1 VPIATVSRG
10 SRTGLDFRL
19 HLVQRAPLFRG
30 LDAECCSELV
40 RLARDVRVARRERFF
55 DQGDPASVVLVLC
68 AGRVKLTHGGDG
80 CERVILRVVVPGEV
94 FGAIDVV
101 DGGAHR
107 LGAQALEASHALGW
121 DRCVLDALAA
131 RQPILLRNVVRIL
144 GERLRSLEQSW
155 RDLATVRVPHRVAAA
170 LTRLAVQIGRPGEGG
185 TIVALGREDL
195 AQMTGTTPF
204 TVSRLLSDWESRGY
218 VRSRREAVVVLDAT
232 ALGRCAADV
241 PRDAATAGE

>member
-1 VPIATVSRG
+1 LPIATVSRG

-30 LDAECCSELV
+30 LDAECCGELV

-55 DQGDPASVVLVLC
+55 DQGDPACEVLVLC
-68 AGRVKLTHGGDG
+68 AGRVKLTHAAEGR
-80 CERVILRVVVPGEV
+80 EQVILRVIVPGEV

-101 DGGAHR
+101 DGGAYP
-107 LGAQALEASHALGW
+107 LGAQALEASHALVW
-121 DRCVLDALAA
+121 NRCVLDALAA

-155 RDLATVRVPHRVAAA
+155 RDLATVRVPQRVAGA
-170 LTRLAVQIGRPGEGG
+170 LTRLAVQIGRTGDGG
-185 TIVALGREDL
+185 TVVALGREDL

-204 TVSRLLSDWESRGY
+204 TVSRLLSEWEARGY
-218 VRSRREAVVVLDAT
+218 VQSRREAVVVLDAT
-232 ALGRCAADV
+232 GLARHAVAE
-241 PRDAATAGE
+241 PRGAATAGE